1 MIRRDTVTC
10 YADAI
15 MPKILE
21 GAQER
26 VGSYQTTEGQG
37 PPDPSF
43 VLRLPNEVYSGSNLF
58 AVQKIFD
65 GKFQFDIFFES
76 GSAKQK
82 LDGSC
87 LLFCFAHHRPTLN
100 SIPH

>member
-1 MIRRDTVTC
+1 MC
-10 YADAI
+10 YVDAI

-21 GAQER
+21 GAQAS
-26 VGSYQTTEGQG
+26 VNFYQQSEQE

-43 VLRLPNEVYSGSNLF
+43 VLHLPNEVYSESNLF
-58 AVQKIFD
+58 AVQKLFD

-82 LDGSC
+82 LDC
-87 LLFCFAHHRPTLN
+87 
-100 SIPH
+100 